1 MSAINSIIR
10 VYQGSGTLP
19 SAPNSSVNNFTNI
32 SDSCREP
39 LGTEG
44 YQFGVFEN
52 LPTASSFALT
62 GTQDD
67 NVSTMTGGPSPMK
80 SDATHSSFFRSPLK
94 WFIKRS
100 KSGDYFNGDA
110 AVTAELDELPPLD
123 IITESAIEKDE
134 DGIEAQAENPL
145 DDALLVD
152 GEVDPI
158 YETYVQYVYYSQDYD
173 EVDSCLAVA
182 KIEVDPLPK
191 ATPITGETENATPEV
206 YKKGFH
212 PGDELSDHS
221 SHCKQ
226 STLTRLASK
235 TKGFL
240 RQYAAHH
247 DNAVARDNFEKDKRQ
262 NSIPRKLSAL
272 SFRTPLSRK
281 HSWKWSSI
289 RSHKVFDGAR
299 DEATRA
305 LVSLF
310 DEPEYHRR
318 LSLGYVSKRR
328 EYQPELHDENHN
340 PIPISRQDAETG
352 STRDDQNMWST
363 GSYLSELK
371 QKTIQRAQSFRLRAK
386 RAALSFNE
394 TAAVA

>member
-1 MSAINSIIR
+1 MNS
-10 VYQGSGTLP
+10 
-19 SAPNSSVNNFTNI
+19 FTNAP
-32 SDSCREP
+32 DPCREP

-44 YQFGVFEN
+44 YQFGPIEN

-62 GTQDD
+62 GTRND
-67 NVSTMTGGPSPMK
+67 NVSSATGGPSPMK
-80 SDATHSSFFRSPLK
+80 SGATHSSFFRSPLK
-94 WFIKRS
+94 WFMKRS
-100 KSGDYFNGDA
+100 KSGDYFYEDA
-110 AVTAELDELPPLD
+110 AVTAELDELPPID
-123 IITESAIEKDE
+123 IITESAVEKDE
-134 DGIEAQAENPL
+134 DGIEAQFETPL

-158 YETYVQYVYYSQDYD
+158 YETYVQYVYYSQYYD
-173 EVDSCLAVA
+173 EVDSCPAVA

-191 ATPITGETENATPEV
+191 ATPIIGEAENETPEV
-206 YKKGFH
+206 FNKALH
-212 PGDELSDHS
+212 LGDESSDHS
-221 SHCKQ
+221 SQCKQ

-247 DNAVARDNFEKDKRQ
+247 DNAIARDNFEKDKQ
-262 NSIPRKLSAL
+262 HNPMPRKLSAL

-305 LVSLF
+305 LASLF

-340 PIPISRQDAETG
+340 PIPISCQEVETG
-352 STRDDQNMWST
+352 STKDEQNMWST
-363 GSYLSELK
+363 GSYLWELK